1 MHYNLNVEIDAST
14 TKNCII
20 ILKIGSYNYN
30 MFGCPDTSHCKY
42 SINDTYNRANIII
55 VPIWLFYIPLKIE
68 YFPSKIVLT
77 T

>member
-42 SINDTYNRANIII
+42 SIKDTYNRANIII
-55 VPIWLFYIPLKIE
+55 LPI
-68 YFPSKIVLT
+68 
-77 T
+77 